1 VRVSGVRGEPPPPT
15 AKVCINHLGGFRNS
29 MTFVLTGLDIEE
41 KARLA
46 EQTLWELVG
55 GQHRFAETHVSL
67 RRGDRPDPR
76 SNEQAFAFLTVAV
89 KDPDREKVGRAFS
102 SKAVEMALANY
113 PGFTMT
119 SPPGKETQFGVYWP
133 ALVAADAV
141 EQRVAIGGEVAPI
154 PPTAIPSHFDAPAA
168 PERPPGAAPGGPSR
182 EAPLGAICGARSG
195 DKGGNANLGV
205 WVRSAEAYHWLDDFL
220 SAERLRELLPET
232 RDLEVDRFAF
242 PNLLAINF
250 VVKGLLGDGVA
261 ASLRAD
267 PQAKS
272 LGEYLRAKLAAI
284 PISLLEDG

>member
-1 VRVSGVRGEPPPPT
+1 VLGEPPPPT

-46 EQTLWELVG
+46 EETLWELLG
-55 GQHRFAETHVSL
+55 GKQRFAEAHVSL

-76 SNEQAFAFLTVAV
+76 SNEQAFAFLTIAV
-89 KDPDREKVGRAFS
+89 KDSDPKKVGRAFS
-102 SKAVEMALANY
+102 SKAVEMALASY

-119 SPPGKETQFGVYWP
+119 SPPGKETPFGVYWP

-141 EQRVAIGGEVAPI
+141 EQRVAIGGEILSIA
-154 PPTAIPSHFDAPAA
+154 PTAVPADFRAPAA
-168 PERPPGAAPGGPSR
+168 VAQPTGSVPGAPTR
-182 EAPLGAICGARSG
+182 ESPLGAICGARSG
-195 DKGGNANLGV
+195 DKGGNANVGV
-205 WVRSAEAYHWLDDFL
+205 WARSADAYRWLDDFL
-220 SAERLRELLPET
+220 SVERLRALLPEA
-232 RDLEVDRFAF
+232 RELDVDRFAF

-261 ASLRAD
+261 ASLRSD

-272 LGEYLRAKLAAI
+272 LGEYLRAKLVPI
-284 PISLLEDG
+284 PISLLEGG